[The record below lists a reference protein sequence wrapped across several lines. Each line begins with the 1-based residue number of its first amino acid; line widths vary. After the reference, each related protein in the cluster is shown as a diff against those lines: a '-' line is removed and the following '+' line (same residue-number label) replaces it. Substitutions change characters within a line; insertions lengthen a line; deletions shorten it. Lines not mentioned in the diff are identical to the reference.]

1 MDAQPGRE
9 MKTNRIATATTSL
22 VLLLSMTAARPVPA
36 QKPIEACTL
45 LSLGDVSKAL
55 EQSSKAGRRM
65 VESSPDG
72 CIWSADPAAS
82 DTSRK
87 VALNT
92 HTPRAF
98 MIMKSST
105 NPAIKREP
113 VSGLGDEAYYQ
124 IYPAPG
130 EPFIWVLKGN
140 TAISIRVMGTK
151 ANRFSF
157 EQDESKLL
165 ALAKAAVG
173 KF

>member
-1 MDAQPGRE
+1 
-9 MKTNRIATATTSL
+9 MKTNRIATATTVL
-22 VLLLSMTAARPVPA
+22 LLLLSMTSARTVLA

-45 LSLGDVSKAL
+45 LSVGDVSKAL
-55 EQSSKAGRRM
+55 EQSSQPGKRM
-65 VESSPDG
+65 VEASPDG

-82 DTSRK
+82 DSSRK

-98 MIMKSST
+98 TIMKSGT
-105 NPAIKREP
+105 NPAITREP

-124 IYPAPG
+124 MYPAPG

-151 ANRFSF
+151 ANRFSL
-157 EQDESKLL
+157 EQDKSKLL
-165 ALAKAAVG
+165 ALAKSAVG

>member
-1 MDAQPGRE
+1 
-9 MKTNRIATATTSL
+9 MKTNRIAMATTG
-22 VLLLSMTAARPVPA
+22 LLLLVSMTAAHTALA

-45 LSLGDVSKAL
+45 LSVGDVSKAL
-55 EQSSKAGRRM
+55 EQSSQPGKRM
-65 VESSPDG
+65 VEASPDG

-82 DTSRK
+82 DSSRK

-98 MIMKSST
+98 AIAKSST

-113 VSGLGDEAYYQ
+113 VSGLGDEAFYQ

-151 ANRFSF
+151 ANRFSL
-157 EQDESKLL
+157 EQDKSKLL
-165 ALAKAAVG
+165 ALAKSAVG